1 DRGGGLLHRV
11 RGAHQHR
18 QARRRHPRR
27 GGGAARP
34 RPAAPAGVRRRLR
47 RGHHGP
53 GHRPA
58 RPGPAGRVRGR
69 DAETEQPAGRADD
82 DRGGTAVRIVL
93 AEDSVLLRE
102 GLIRLLEASGMQ
114 VVAAVADAEG
124 LLRAAEEHRPDL
136 VLTDVR
142 MPPTHTDEG
151 LRAALV
157 LRREHPSP
165 AVLVLSQYVE
175 ERYAAQLLSSATGG
189 VGYLLKDRVAD
200 VAEFVDALRRVAA
213 GGTALDPEVVAQ
225 LLLRGHS
232 DPLDRLTPREYE
244 VLRLM
249 AEGRSNAGIGQAL
262 VLSEGA
268 VGKHIGNIFAKLD
281 LPPAEGDHRRVLAVL
296 QFLKIRSQP

>member
-1 DRGGGLLHRV
+1 M
-11 RGAHQHR
+11 
-18 QARRRHPRR
+18 
-27 GGGAARP
+27 
-34 RPAAPAGVRRRLR
+34 
-47 RGHHGP
+47 
-53 GHRPA
+53 
-58 RPGPAGRVRGR
+58 
-69 DAETEQPAGRADD
+69 
-82 DRGGTAVRIVL
+82 RIVL

-102 GLIRLLEASGMQ
+102 GLIRLLEGSGMR
-114 VVAAVADAEG
+114 VVAAVAEAEG

-157 LRREHPSP
+157 LRRQRPAL

-244 VLRLM
+244 VLQLM

-296 QFLKIRSQP
+296 QFLKIRSLP

>member
-1 DRGGGLLHRV
+1 M
-11 RGAHQHR
+11 
-18 QARRRHPRR
+18 
-27 GGGAARP
+27 
-34 RPAAPAGVRRRLR
+34 
-47 RGHHGP
+47 
-53 GHRPA
+53 
-58 RPGPAGRVRGR
+58 
-69 DAETEQPAGRADD
+69 
-82 DRGGTAVRIVL
+82 RIVL